1 MHYTSLKNDRKLFE
15 ARASRSIGK
24 LKYVR
29 GPTMVAKNSMSTI
42 SISIIK

>member
-1 MHYTSLKNDRKLFE
+1 MHNTSLKNDRKLFE
-15 ARASRSIGK
+15 ARAPRIGK
-24 LKYVR
+24 FKYVR